1 MPDQSPPLYHLF
13 DSLSPLRGLIIDDFP
28 QFRTTL
34 KTMLFRLGLQSV
46 DQAATGIEAVRM
58 CMEND
63 YDIIFCDYNLGE
75 GQDGQQILEELHE
88 RDIMHKGMMF
98 LMVTAESASIQ
109 VMAAIEYRP
118 DAYLTKPF
126 TGEQLGQR
134 LKRLLDKQT
143 VLKPLYEA
151 INKRDYKQALELC
164 DSIMELHPTSRFSC
178 LRLKSE
184 VLETLK
190 RYDEALVLY
199 HSVIEQQPLLW
210 AVLGIGRVYYLQG
223 QVDQALQHFID
234 MKADFPQQVSVLD
247 WIAKCQH
254 DKDQKEAAKNT
265 LQEAIAIS
273 PKSVRRQQTYAE
285 ASLEL
290 GEVAEAQKAFEQTVL
305 IGKGSCLARADHY
318 QKYFNL
324 THQVAGGLSEREK
337 NRLLAHT
344 ENIGKQMERSF
355 RKDPGA
361 IAANFGALARLFS
374 DAGRKDQAQSSLSK
388 LNKTLQ
394 DPESRISQ
402 QDFEQIQANLANLN
416 TETFNSKTIERLNA
430 QMADRQQQIANF
442 ESQDND
448 AQTINSEGLQLAR
461 QQRPVE
467 ALKKFREAHQ
477 VAPHNHNYALNAA
490 QIILATDELKDKAHL
505 VDEARDLLSGLNL
518 DSTGNRWR
526 VYKNLVELLPDE

>member
-1 MPDQSPPLYHLF
+1 MPDKPSTLYRLY
-13 DSLSPLRGLIIDDFP
+13 DTLSPLRGLIIDDFP

-46 DQAATGIEAVRM
+46 DQAANGIEAVRM
-58 CMEND
+58 CMEKD
-63 YDIIFCDYNLGE
+63 YDLIFCDYNLGE

-88 RDIMHKGMMF
+88 RDIMHKGLMF

-151 INKRDYKQALELC
+151 INDSDYKKALQLC
-164 DSIMELHPTSRFSC
+164 DSIMQQHPTSRFSC

-190 RYDEALVLY
+190 LFDEVLQLY
-199 HSVIEQQPLLW
+199 REVTEQQPLLW

-254 DKDQKEAAKNT
+254 DKDQKEAARNT
-265 LQEAIAIS
+265 LREAITIS

-290 GEVAEAQKAFEQTVL
+290 GEVEEAQKAFEQTVL
-305 IGKGSCLARADHY
+305 FGKGSCLASADHY

-324 THQVAGGLSEREK
+324 THQVLSGLSEREK
-337 NRLLAHT
+337 SRLLTHT
-344 ENIGKQMERSF
+344 ENIGKQMERNF
-355 RKDPGA
+355 RKDQGA

-402 QDFEQIQANLANLN
+402 QDFEQIQTNLANLD
-416 TETFNSKTIERLNA
+416 TESFNSKTIERLNA
-430 QMADRQQQIANF
+430 QMADRQQQINQI
-442 ESQDND
+442 EVQEND

-461 QQRPVE
+461 QHRPVE

-477 VAPHNHNYALNAA
+477 VSPHNHNYALNAA

-518 DSTGNRWR
+518 DSAGNRWR
-526 VYKNLVELLPDE
+526 VYKNLMELLPDE

>member
-1 MPDQSPPLYHLF
+1 MPDQSAPLYQLF
-13 DSLSPLRGLIIDDFP
+13 DTLSPLRGLIIDDFP

-58 CMEND
+58 CMEHD

-151 INKRDYKQALELC
+151 INERDYKKALELC
-164 DSIMELHPTSRFSC
+164 DSIMELHPGSRFSC

-184 VLETLK
+184 VLENLK
-190 RYDEALVLY
+190 RHDEALDLY
-199 HSVIEQQPLLW
+199 HGVIEQQPLLW
-210 AVLGIGRVYYLQG
+210 AMLGIGRVYYLQG
-223 QVDQALQHFID
+223 HVEQALQHFLD
-234 MKADFPQQVSVLD
+234 MKTEFPQQVSVID
-247 WIAKCQH
+247 WIAKCQ
-254 DKDQKEAAKNT
+254 DETDQKEAARST
-265 LQEAIAIS
+265 MQEAIGIS
-273 PKSVRRQQTYAE
+273 PKSVRRQETYAE
-285 ASLEL
+285 ASLQL
-290 GEVAEAQKAFEQTVL
+290 GEVDEAQKAFEKTVL
-305 IGKGSCLARADHY
+305 VGRGSCLAKAEHY
-318 QKYFNL
+318 QKYFETTRQIAANL
-324 THQVAGGLSEREK
+324 SGREQS
-337 NRLLAHT
+337 RLLASS
-344 ENIGKQMERSF
+344 ENVGKQMERKF
-355 RKDPGA
+355 RDDPGA
-361 IAANFGALARLFS
+361 IAANFGALARLYAE
-374 DAGRKDQAQSSLSK
+374 AGRKDQAQSSLGK
-388 LNKTLQ
+388 LSKTLQ

-402 QDFEQIQANLANLN
+402 QDFEQIKTNLEGLN
-416 TETFNSKTIERLNA
+416 TEGFNEKTLELLNTR
-430 QMADRQQQIANF
+430 MDERQQQISNI
-442 ESQDND
+442 ESQDHD

-490 QIILATDELKDKAHL
+490 QIILATDELKEKAHL

-526 VYKNLVELLPDE
+526 VYKNLLELLPDE